1 MTLIDIAKKLEKLA
15 VDNSPAILTAIG
27 ITGTVTTAYL
37 TGKASVKAH
46 RILEEQRKTI
56 DDMTVREETKL
67 VWKVFAPPVVSGA
80 ATITC
85 IICATRI
92 GTRRAAAMAA
102 AYSVSEKAWAEYKE
116 KVVEKLGHEKEEKI
130 RAEVAQ
136 NRIDKNPVSTREV
149 IITGGG
155 DVLCYD
161 SISGRYFQSN
171 VETLR
176 RAQNDINQQI
186 LTDMFASLYDFYNKI
201 GLPTTPYSN
210 EVGWNADVLL
220 ELEFSTV
227 LAEDGR
233 PCISLEYRLFPIRGY
248 DRLA

>member
-1 MTLIDIAKKLEKLA
+1 MTLVDIAKKLEKLA

-27 ITGTVTTAYL
+27 VTGTVSTAYL

-46 RILEEQRKTI
+46 RILEKQRRNISDLTL
-56 DDMTVREETKL
+56 REETKL
-67 VWKVFAPPVVSGA
+67 TWKVFIPPVASGA

-102 AYSVSEKAWAEYKE
+102 AYSVSEKAWSEYKE
-116 KVVEKLGHEKEEKI
+116 KVVERLGADKEEKI
-130 RAEVAQ
+130 RTEIAQ
-136 NRIDKNPVSTREV
+136 KRMDENPVVQREV
-149 IITGGG
+149 FITSNG

-161 SISGRYFQSN
+161 TISGRYFTSN
-171 VETLR
+171 VEALR
-176 RAQNDINQQI
+176 KAQNDINQRI
-186 LTDMFASLYDFYNKI
+186 LMDMYASLYDFYDLI

-220 ELEFSTV
+220 DLEFSTV
-227 LAEDGR
+227 LATDGR
-233 PCISLEYRLFPIRGY
+233 PCLSVEYRLFPIRGY
-248 DRLA
+248 NRLA